1 MLKGIMKALFEAD
14 EADQAAGGIGLL
26 DYTFIAAHTLG
37 IDDLRAD
44 ITATAWEEIVDRS
57 GLAKTAIESMAQT
70 YWQAERVILCY
81 GMGITQHANGT
92 ANVQQLANLLL
103 LRGNMGNPGAGICP
117 LRGHSNVQGDR
128 TVGITEIPKE
138 DMLARL
144 DARFGISSPRE
155 HGHAAV
161 ESLQAMREGRSR
173 ACIALGGNLAVE
185 IGRAHV

>member
-81 GMGITQHANGT
+81 GMGITRSEEHPSELQS
-92 ANVQQLANLLL
+92 LM
-103 LRGNMGNPGAGICP
+103 R
-117 LRGHSNVQGDR
+117 
-128 TVGITEIPKE
+128 
-138 DMLARL
+138 
-144 DARFGISSPRE
+144 ISY
-155 HGHAAV
+155 AV
-161 ESLQAMREGRSR
+161 FCLKKK
-173 ACIALGGNLAVE
+173 
-185 IGRAHV
+185 